1 MTSSMDRSL
10 FPQQSLAVA
19 HLTGADA
26 RQFLQGQL
34 TADLDSLRPDNVV
47 LAACNSPQG
56 RVQAVVWMID
66 RGDGIALI
74 TDRAVAD
81 RTAMRL
87 KRYVL
92 RARVSID
99 VDVLNVGLTETENS
113 ADAAAHQRQG
123 DLSLVHLPGLRR
135 AIIVAPTSSLGIED
149 AAAAR
154 NFELEYIRAGLP
166 RIHPGTHEQFVAQ
179 MLNLDLLGGISF
191 TKGCYTG
198 QEIIARTHYR
208 GAIKRRMFRF
218 CVDGPAP
225 SPGGRIIEGEQHA
238 GDIVDSIPV
247 GAGAELL
254 AVVTL
259 HSQDAALSLEN
270 GTALRRLELPY
281 TVADGEVMA

>member
-1 MTSSMDRSL
+1 
-10 FPQQSLAVA
+10 
-19 HLTGADA
+19 
-26 RQFLQGQL
+26 
-34 TADLDSLRPDNVV
+34 
-47 LAACNSPQG
+47 
-56 RVQAVVWMID
+56 VQAVVWLID

-81 RTAMRL
+81 RTATRL

-92 RARVSID
+92 RARVSITF
-99 VDVLNVGLTETENS
+99 DVLNVGLVATENS
-113 ADAAAHQRQG
+113 ADTPAHQREG
-123 DLSLVHLPGLRR
+123 DLSVVRLPGLPR
-135 AIIVAPTSSLGIED
+135 AIIVAPSSTLATED

-154 NFELEYIRAGLP
+154 SFELEYLRAGLP
-166 RIHPGTHEQFVAQ
+166 RIHPETHEQFVAQ

-218 CVDGPAP
+218 RVDGPTP

-238 GDIVDSIPV
+238 GDIVDSIAV
-247 GAGAELL
+247 GTDAELL

-259 HSQDAALSLEN
+259 QSKDAALSLEN
-270 GTALRRLELPY
+270 GAALQRLELPY
-281 TVADGEVMA
+281 ALAE

>member
-56 RVQAVVWMID
+56 RVQAVVWLID

-81 RTAMRL
+81 RTTTRL

-99 VDVLNVGLTETENS
+99 VDVLDVGFSETENS
-113 ADAAAHQRQG
+113 ADATAHQRQG
-123 DLSLVHLPGLRR
+123 ELSLVRLPGLAR
-135 AIIVAPTSSLGIED
+135 AIIVAPPSSLGIED

-154 NFELEYIRAGLP
+154 SFELEYLRAGLP
-166 RIHPGTHEQFVAQ
+166 RIHPETHEQFVAQ
-179 MLNLDLLGGISF
+179 MLNLDVLGGISF

-218 CVDGPAP
+218 RVDGPAP
-225 SPGGRIIEGEQHA
+225 APGGRLIEGEQHA

-254 AVVTL
+254 AVVNL
-259 HSQDAALSLEN
+259 QSKDAALSLEN
-270 GTALRRLELPY
+270 GTALQRLELPY
-281 TVADGEVMA
+281 TVAE